1 MKIKHKQVHPLKFIK
16 SPKALIYNGLLFV
29 IILASFGC
37 SYDGRM
43 TTFESFGPVAEVQG
57 LLFDVLIWVMAI
69 VFVLVEFVL
78 IYAAI
83 KYRHKPGAPLPKQT
97 HGNTTLEITWTIIP
111 TILVLGL
118 GMWSLQ
124 VLWQIQ
130 EPPKGSEPLE
140 IVATG
145 HQWWF
150 EFNYPDAANGK
161 AITTANELKIP
172 VGRPV
177 SLILRSDDVI
187 HSFWVPKLAGKQD
200 MVPTRSNPLWFMADE
215 EGYYYGQCAEY
226 CGTQHAL
233 MKMAIKAVSE
243 EEYLTWVEGYGE
255 KPYLSEEAQ
264 QGQQVFNGKGQCI
277 TCHTASGPDS
287 EALVQA
293 RVNGFL
299 SGSAIAPGP
308 NLTDLATRD
317 KFAAGIYDRTSENLK
332 DWITNPNEL
341 KSGNYMYKLAQIYK
355 TEDGVANL
363 TESEIEALVEY
374 LQSLK

>member
-29 IILASFGC
+29 IILASLGC
-37 SYDGRM
+37 SSDGRM

-97 HGNTTLEITWTIIP
+97 HGNTALEITWTIIP

-172 VGRPV
+172 VNRPV

-200 MVPTRSNPLWFMADE
+200 MVPTRNNPLWFMAEE

-233 MKMAIKAVSE
+233 MKMAVKAVSE
-243 EEYLTWVEGYGE
+243 EEYLAWVEGYGE

-277 TCHTASGPDS
+277 TCHTSSGPDS